1 MKRMILSVIALCAF
15 AQISQAYEFDNSESE
30 EIAAP
35 RRPGFDDRRGGDD
48 RRDDRRD
55 DDRRGGG
62 FNPGRPGNPG
72 HGNPGGPGH
81 GGPNNPPPPHNPQP
95 RIEYVTCES
104 QGNRYNTC
112 YVDPYGIRNFYLAKQ
127 RSNTRCE
134 QNRNFGLT
142 GSYVWVDKGCRGVF
156 AIERY

>member
-15 AQISQAYEFDNSESE
+15 AQISHAYELDYSESE

-35 RRPGFDDRRGGDD
+35 RRPGFDDRRDD
-48 RRDDRRD
+48 GRRDDRRD
-55 DDRRGGG
+55 DDRRGGNNG
-62 FNPGRPGNPG
+62 PNRPGYPGNPG

-81 GGPNNPPPPHNPQP
+81 GGPGHGAP

-134 QNRNFGLT
+134 QNRNFGLA
-142 GSYVWVDKGCRGVF
+142 GSHIWVDKGCRGVF
-156 AIERY
+156 AIERF

>member
-15 AQISQAYEFDNSESE
+15 AQISHAYEFDYSESE

-35 RRPGFDDRRGGDD
+35 RRAGFDDRRGDD
-48 RRDDRRD
+48 RRDGRD
-55 DDRRGGG
+55 DDRRGNNGP
-62 FNPGRPGNPG
+62 NRPGYPGNPG
-72 HGNPGGPGH
+72 HGNPGH
-81 GGPNNPPPPHNPQP
+81 GGPNNPPHNPQP

-142 GSYVWVDKGCRGVF
+142 GNTIWVDKGCRGVF